1 MIELLIEEFQGQ
13 HVYLFTEDETVPFYR
28 QLGFKPQGGGAAKV
42 IREWLKSPRHNA
54 QHSAYYRVST
64 YHNQERCP

>member
-13 HVYLFTEDETVPFYR
+13 HLYLCTDAETVPIYR

-42 IREWLKSPRHNA
+42 IGEWLKSP
-54 QHSAYYRVST
+54 
-64 YHNQERCP
+64 